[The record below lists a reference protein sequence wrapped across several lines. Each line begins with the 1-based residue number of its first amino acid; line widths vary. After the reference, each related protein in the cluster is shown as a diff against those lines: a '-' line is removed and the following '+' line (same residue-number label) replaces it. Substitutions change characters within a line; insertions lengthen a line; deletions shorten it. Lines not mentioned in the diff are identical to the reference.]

1 MCSLGAQLNTGKHN
15 ARKTLL
21 TNHFFFQK
29 GPVCSLKQRNCI
41 EVNSDGKHGCRS
53 SCEGVYADVEK
64 VEERFGSAKDGGNE
78 KDAEAFRTMIE
89 EYRKFK
95 RSFVENIG
103 FNASANYTA
112 FGGFATSMITF
123 RITLAPRSENA

>member
-1 MCSLGAQLNTGKHN
+1 MINKP
-15 ARKTLL
+15 
-21 TNHFFFQK
+21 FFQK
-29 GPVCSLKQRNCI
+29 GPVCSLKQRGCI
-41 EVNSDGKHGCRS
+41 ELNSEGKHGCRS

-64 VEERFGSAKDGGNE
+64 VEERFGSANDGGNE

-112 FGGFATSMITF
+112 FGGFTNSMTTFSITSTQVIKC
-123 RITLAPRSENA
+123 LSPPCS